1 MDKFGE
7 DFLPDSSNIYK
18 NKVANAQEA
27 HEAIRPAGTTFKS
40 PSQILD
46 VLGKDEA
53 KLYELIMNRTLAS
66 QMKPAEYIRTNVEI
80 INGKAT
86 YQASGNITTFK
97 GYTAAYEQAL
107 SRNQKNVVTALP
119 PIEENSNITHT
130 NIDSVERNTTP
141 PRRFSEAMLVKEM
154 EARGIGR
161 PSTYSSILDKLVK
174 KEYVVKKS
182 KTLIPTF
189 VGIAVS
195 QLLENHYLSLF
206 NEQFTAGMEK
216 KLDDISRSENSYT
229 GVLNEFY
236 NGREDYTGVAKLLEE
251 EIDIAKACTVKI
263 SETTDIRIG
272 KFGPYIEKE
281 SGNITIPQDLFLG
294 DLNQTE
300 IDKLGK
306 MQKEDNIIGKFNN
319 GENILLKVGRY
330 GPYVEL
336 QDSKKR
342 ASIPKGT
349 PSEEI
354 DEKMASDLLS
364 LPKKLGTH
372 PETGEDILATFGPYG
387 PYVKC
392 GKINASMK
400 STDSPLTITLEE
412 ATKLIK
418 DRKLKF
424 EPTILGSDPKT
435 KKEIAIKR
443 GRFGPYV
450 TDGKKNVSLKGY
462 VIEDVTLEEA
472 VKLLAEK
479 K

>member
-1 MDKFGE
+1 
-7 DFLPDSSNIYK
+7 
-18 NKVANAQEA
+18 
-27 HEAIRPAGTTFKS
+27 
-40 PSQILD
+40 
-46 VLGKDEA
+46 
-53 KLYELIMNRTLAS
+53 
-66 QMKPAEYIRTNVEI
+66 
-80 INGKAT
+80 
-86 YQASGNITTFK
+86 
-97 GYTAAYEQAL
+97 
-107 SRNQKNVVTALP
+107 
-119 PIEENSNITHT
+119 
-130 NIDSVERNTTP
+130 
-141 PRRFSEAMLVKEM
+141 MLVKEM

-174 KEYVVKKS
+174 KEYVVKKN

-206 NEQFTAGMEK
+206 NEQFTAGMER

-236 NGREDYTGVAKLLEE
+236 NGREDYVGVAKLLKE

-281 SGNITIPQDLFLG
+281 GGNITIPQDLFLG

-462 VIEDVTLEEA
+462 AIEDVTLEEA